1 MVGICSRQP
10 PGAITPM
17 PLQWKLS
24 LTYTQ
29 INELMTN

>member
-1 MVGICSRQP
+1 MVGFAPGQP